1 MINKIKFSGMLA
13 LLSFATQ
20 FAYADSGLY
29 AGIGA
34 GYGTINT
41 STTNGFKYADG
52 ANNKNNGNMLGS
64 IYLGYDFSRYVGI
77 QLDYNYIA
85 NTQYTTGTDA
95 TTGVQGSFSASQQL
109 IDLGITGHLPFE
121 LFANSLS
128 GISLFGKAAIG
139 YNTVNFNGGT
149 VQTSPTYTQNLP
161 GSAQSMVPIIGGG
174 VEYGIGSVGIRL
186 EYDYIGNTSVNV
198 NSQNLMNVNN
208 NIYLISALYHF

>member
-1 MINKIKFSGMLA
+1 MNYKIKLP
-13 LLSFATQ
+13 LLLTLLYVAPQ
-20 FAYADSGLY
+20 FASADSGLY

-41 STTNGFKYADG
+41 STTNGFNYVDG
-52 ANNKNNGNMLGS
+52 ASNKNNGNMLGS
-64 IYLGYDFSRYVGI
+64 IYVGYDFSRYLGV
-77 QLDYNYIA
+77 QVDYNYIA

-95 TTGVQGSFSASQQL
+95 ATGAQGSFSASQQL
-109 IDLGITGHLPFE
+109 VDLGITGHLPFE
-121 LFANSLS
+121 LLANSLS

-149 VQTSPTYTQNLP
+149 VRTSTGYQQNLP
-161 GSAQSMVPIIGGG
+161 GTAQSMVPVIGGG
-174 VEYGIGSVGIRL
+174 VEYGISSVGIRL

-198 NSQNLMNVNN
+198 NNQNLMNVNN